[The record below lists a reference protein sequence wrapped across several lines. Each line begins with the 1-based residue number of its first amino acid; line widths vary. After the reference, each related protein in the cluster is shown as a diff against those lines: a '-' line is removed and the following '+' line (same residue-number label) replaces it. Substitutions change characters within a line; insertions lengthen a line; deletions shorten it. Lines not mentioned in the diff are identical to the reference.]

1 MAVAAAAG
9 AALKLAGLFGK
20 SKAGAGGGKLAGMM
34 GKAKE
39 SGMLGKI
46 GAGVVTGV
54 QAFKARK
61 AEKEADALLPSPIGL
76 YDQRSYTN
84 LQREVQSRK
93 NQALGQR
100 GAALRQAMASGS
112 RNMFKTGG
120 PVDYGVINAMG
131 STLARNMQEQSGNET
146 LAYTQMLQQ
155 QGEKIQDTIND
166 LGLLRSGR
174 KDLKAAGLRQSAN
187 RNTGALLGLNLP
199 VGKEA

>member
-1 MAVAAAAG
+1 M
-9 AALKLAGLFGK
+9 
-20 SKAGAGGGKLAGMM
+20 GAGVLAAKIAGVVKK
-34 GKAKE
+34 GKE

-76 YDQRSYTN
+76 YDQRTYTN

-112 RNMFKTGG
+112 RNMFKTGS
-120 PVDYGVINAMG
+120 PIDYGVITAMG

-146 LAYTQMLQQ
+146 LAYTQMLQ

-187 RNTGALLGLNLP
+187 RNTGALLGLTLP
-199 VGKEA
+199 VGKE

>member
-1 MAVAAAAG
+1 MGFGALAAKVAG
-9 AALKLAGLFGK
+9 VVKK
-20 SKAGAGGGKLAGMM
+20 
-34 GKAKE
+34 GKA

-46 GAGVVTGV
+46 GAGAVAGV
-54 QAFKARK
+54 QALKARK
-61 AEKEADALLPSPIGL
+61 AEKEADALLPSPIGV
-76 YDQRSYTN
+76 YDQRMYTN

-112 RNMFKTGG
+112 RNMFKTGA
-120 PVDYGVINAMG
+120 PIDYGVITSMG

-155 QGEKIQDTIND
+155 QGEKMQDTIND

-187 RNTGALLGLNLP
+187 RNTGALLGSNLP
-199 VGKEA
+199 VGNGQSA